1 VPVLL
6 YFEHG
11 LAVGS
16 LLTVGPFEVIIHT
29 SQQGADMLTK
39 DLDTKE
45 ASNAFFAARDARMRN
60 YAMSSTYTAAE
71 RLKAERVKLALE
83 CVYRVTEVH
92 INYRQKFIAVKLTN
106 ALVRDRASVADL
118 EAFYAQ
124 EGIVKRET
132 AQGTIYRIPRQ

>member
-1 VPVLL
+1 M
-6 YFEHG
+6 
-11 LAVGS
+11 LAS
-16 LLTVGPFEVIIHT
+16 T
-29 SQQGADMLTK
+29 
-39 DLDTKE
+39 LDTKE

-60 YAMSSTYTAAE
+60 YAMSSTYTDKE

-92 INYRQKFIAVKLTN
+92 INYRQKFIAVKLCN
-106 ALVRDRASVADL
+106 AIVRDRASVADL

-124 EGIVKRET
+124 EGIVKRTT

>member
-1 VPVLL
+1 
-6 YFEHG
+6 
-11 LAVGS
+11 
-16 LLTVGPFEVIIHT
+16 
-29 SQQGADMLTK
+29 MLTK

-60 YAMSSTYTAAE
+60 YALGSTYSERE
-71 RLKAERVKLALE
+71 RLRAEQVKLGLE

-106 ALVRDRASVADL
+106 AIVRDRASVADL
-118 EAFYAQ
+118 EAFYASQ
-124 EGIVKRET
+124 GIVKRKT

>member
-1 VPVLL
+1 
-6 YFEHG
+6 
-11 LAVGS
+11 
-16 LLTVGPFEVIIHT
+16 
-29 SQQGADMLTK
+29 MLTR

-45 ASNAFFAARDARMRN
+45 ACNAFFAARDARMRN
-60 YAMSSTYTAAE
+60 YAMSSTYTERE
-71 RLKAERVKLALE
+71 RLRAEQVKLGLE

-118 EAFYAQ
+118 EAFYASQ
-124 EGIVKRET
+124 GIEKRIS

>member
-1 VPVLL
+1 
-6 YFEHG
+6 
-11 LAVGS
+11 
-16 LLTVGPFEVIIHT
+16 
-29 SQQGADMLTK
+29 MLTR

-60 YAMSSTYTAAE
+60 YAMSSTYTERE
-71 RLKAERVKLALE
+71 RLRAEQVKLGLE

-118 EAFYAQ
+118 EAFYASQ
-124 EGIVKRET
+124 GIEKRIS

>member
-1 VPVLL
+1 
-6 YFEHG
+6 
-11 LAVGS
+11 
-16 LLTVGPFEVIIHT
+16 
-29 SQQGADMLTK
+29 MLTR

-45 ASNAFFAARDARMRN
+45 ATNAFFAARDARMRN
-60 YAMSSTYTAAE
+60 YALGSTYTPAE
-71 RLKAERVKLALE
+71 RLRAEQVKLGLE

-118 EAFYAQ
+118 EAFYASQ
-124 EGIVKRET
+124 GIVKRET

>member
-1 VPVLL
+1 
-6 YFEHG
+6 
-11 LAVGS
+11 
-16 LLTVGPFEVIIHT
+16 
-29 SQQGADMLTK
+29 MLTST
-39 DLDTKE
+39 LDTKE

-60 YAMSSTYTAAE
+60 YAMSSTYTERE

-106 ALVRDRASVADL
+106 AIVRDRASVADL